1 MERATITENG
11 RLSEI
16 ELNGMGHCYFQ
27 CLWPKNALE
36 SSSRYVFLDSSHFS
50 SATNFCCCFRLC
62 KRLMFFDSQVLN
74 LWMVLS
80 CLRLKWRKKSRRSY
94 CWLDYPYVWYST
106 LNWTFF
112 WHRTIVFGV
121 PYDRHQTVSII
132 IVCQITP
139 RRRKKNEQKT
149 KANVFGVVKPH
160 QLAYHWIARIVVMHC
175 VWKLGV
181 VEWIS
186 HLHLSLFRCSMGEN
200 SSRCKTAVA
209 MRFFQLNRKTFHTC
223 VGKFQSERMSA
234 MRRRRRNGV

>member
-80 CLRLKWRKKSRRSY
+80 CLRLKWRKKGRRSY

-139 RRRKKNEQKT
+139 RRRKKKRTENKSKCIWCGET
-149 KANVFGVVKPH
+149 TSIGISLNCADRCHALCVKIGCG
-160 QLAYHWIARIVVMHC
+160 WVNFTSSS
-175 VWKLGV
+175 
-181 VEWIS
+181 IS
-186 HLHLSLFRCSMGEN
+186 FPLFNG
-200 SSRCKTAVA
+200 
-209 MRFFQLNRKTFHTC
+209 RK
-223 VGKFQSERMSA
+223 
-234 MRRRRRNGV
+234 